1 MDQQTGNR
9 IHKRKRLV
17 VDKKW
22 QLSVTAGIG
31 GFALAAGILCL
42 LGTYALSIA
51 DPVERISGQ
60 QMAMLALAVTGGYF
74 AIVITFV
81 VVAAIRITHRVAG
94 PALVIGRA
102 LAALREGRYDSRLTL
117 RKGDYLQD
125 VAAEAKRLTEHLQ
138 RERDEHER
146 IRSEIAA
153 AVERGDRP
161 VALKLLVHLGAAN
174 DSLATP
180 GSGSAKAA

>member
-1 MDQQTGNR
+1 MEQPTAGRVHQ
-9 IHKRKRLV
+9 RKRLV

-31 GFALAAGILCL
+31 GFALAAGVLCL
-42 LGTYALSIA
+42 LGTYVLSIA
-51 DPVERISGQ
+51 DPVDRLSGQ
-60 QMAMLALAVTGGYF
+60 EMAMLALAVTGGYF
-74 AIVITFV
+74 AIVITFL

-117 RKGDYLQD
+117 RKGDYLQE
-125 VAAEAKRLTEHLQ
+125 VAAEAKRLTEQLQ
-138 RERDEHER
+138 RQRDDHER

-153 AVERGDRP
+153 AVERGDRA

-174 DSLATP
+174 DALATP
-180 GSGSAKAA
+180 GSPSAKAA